1 VVVDPLAF
9 LLLLICAFANV
20 NILRQYERAVVF
32 TLGKFQGVKD
42 PGLVLMIPFVQ
53 EMARFDMHIRD
64 PDAGRYLAR
73 QSLSKGRRGAP
84 SRVPLNA

>member
-1 VVVDPLAF
+1 
-9 LLLLICAFANV
+9 
-20 NILRQYERAVVF
+20 
-32 TLGKFQGVKD
+32 
-42 PGLVLMIPFVQ
+42 MIPFVQ